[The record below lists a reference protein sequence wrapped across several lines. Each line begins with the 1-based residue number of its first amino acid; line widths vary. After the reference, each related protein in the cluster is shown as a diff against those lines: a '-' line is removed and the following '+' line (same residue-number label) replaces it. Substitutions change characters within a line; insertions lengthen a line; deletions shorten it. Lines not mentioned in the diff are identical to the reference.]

1 MTIDKDQLYATFN
14 QSNQRREKLTDL
26 ATRKALDLPV
36 EDEMQITT
44 NTTYQGLG
52 RCGSLLLALAM
63 LASGGG
69 GALGIAGLLGLL
81 TPARQ
86 AAAPQQPATFEP
98 QEFEVTFFAED
109 GKSIEVGVND
119 KEQNDK

>member
-1 MTIDKDQLYATFN
+1 MTIDKDQLYGAFN
-14 QSNQRREKLTDL
+14 KSHQRREKLADL

-36 EDEMQITT
+36 EDDMQITT

-69 GALGIAGLLGLL
+69 GALGIAGLLGMLQP
-81 TPARQ
+81 TRE
-86 AAAPQQPATFEP
+86 APRPTFAP

-109 GKSIEVGVND
+109 GSPIEVND
-119 KEQNDK
+119 KGENDK

>member
-1 MTIDKDQLYATFN
+1 MTIDKSQLYATFN
-14 QSNQRREKLTDL
+14 KSHERREKLADM

-36 EDEMQITT
+36 EDDMQITT

-63 LASGGG
+63 LASGSGA
-69 GALGIAGLLGLL
+69 ALGIAGLLGLL
-81 TPARQ
+81 NPARQ
-86 AAAPQQPATFEP
+86 AASPQQPATFEP

-109 GKSIEVGVND
+109 GSPIAVSE
-119 KEQNDK
+119 EE

>member
-14 QSNQRREKLTDL
+14 HSSQRREKLADL

-36 EDEMQITT
+36 EDDMQITT

-69 GALGIAGLLGLL
+69 GALGIAGLLGWLQ
-81 TPARQ
+81 PARDNST
-86 AAAPQQPATFEP
+86 PTFAP

-109 GKSIEVGVND
+109 GAPIAVND
-119 KEQNDK
+119 KGENDK

>member
-14 QSNQRREKLTDL
+14 KSSERRDKLADL

-36 EDEMQITT
+36 EDDMQINTS
-44 NTTYQGLG
+44 TTYQGLG

-63 LASGGG
+63 LAGGSG

-81 TPARQ
+81 QPARSRHRSASDVR
-86 AAAPQQPATFEP
+86 AA
-98 QEFEVTFFAED
+98 
-109 GKSIEVGVND
+109 GV
-119 KEQNDK
+119 

>member
-1 MTIDKDQLYATFN
+1 MTINKNELYATFHK
-14 QSNQRREKLTDL
+14 SSERREKLADL

-36 EDEMQITT
+36 EDDMQITT

-69 GALGIAGLLGLL
+69 GALGIAGVLGLL
-81 TPARQ
+81 NAATPARE
-86 AAAPQQPATFEP
+86 APATFEP

-109 GKSIEVGVND
+109 GAPIEVS
-119 KEQNDK
+119 EEE

>member
-1 MTIDKDQLYATFN
+1 MTIDKNALYATFHA
-14 QSNQRREKLTDL
+14 SNQRREKLADL

-36 EDEMQITT
+36 EDDMQITT

-63 LASGGG
+63 LAAGGG
-69 GALGIAGLLGLL
+69 GALGIAGALGLL
-81 TPARQ
+81 HRGHE
-86 AAAPQQPATFEP
+86 AAPATFEP

-109 GKSIEVGVND
+109 GKPVAVEST
-119 KEQNDK
+119 K